1 MKKKLSKEQLRK
13 NRDRQREYR
22 RNNKERTNAT
32 ARKSYHKRKANFT
45 EEYIAERNL
54 KNTEWA
60 KQNHEKIQEHRQRY
74 HNKNK
79 AKRNAQCRE
88 WYQENK
94 EHRYEYNKAYNK
106 ANPEKPVE
114 HRRNYVAR
122 NPEKAALEKMRAKE
136 KKYGCKKTHCIF
148 CGYDHVE
155 ALNWHHLIPKKKGGT
170 DDHYNIIVVC
180 ANCHRKIHN
189 PDSDCIGTCKRCD
202 TEEAFIEVHHINPKH
217 KGGTDDPE
225 NLVEIC
231 ACCHRMAHAELRTGS
246 DDMVLEDPQ
255 SEYPEP
261 HDSGVN

>member
-45 EEYIAERNL
+45 EEYIAERNR
-54 KNTEWA
+54 KNIEWA
-60 KQNHEKIQEHRQRY
+60 KN
-74 HNKNK
+74 
-79 AKRNAQCRE
+79 
-88 WYQENK
+88 
-94 EHRYEYNKAYNK
+94 
-106 ANPEKPVE
+106 NPEKMREYYRRHHEKNRETRNAYDREYSRTHLPAS
-114 HRRNYVAR
+114 HRRNKKSR
-122 NPEKAALEKMRAKE
+122 NNRFGKLD
-136 KKYGCKKTHCIF
+136 HCIF
-148 CGYDHVE
+148 CGYDE
-155 ALNWHHLIPKKKGGT
+155 FDALELHHLIPKKKGGKET
-170 DDHYNIIVVC
+170 KSNIITIC